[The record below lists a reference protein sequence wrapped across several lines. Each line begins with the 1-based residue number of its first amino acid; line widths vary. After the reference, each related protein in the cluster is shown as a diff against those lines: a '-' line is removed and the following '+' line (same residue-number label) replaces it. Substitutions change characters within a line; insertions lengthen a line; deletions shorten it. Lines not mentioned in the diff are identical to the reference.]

1 MPSKKPTRVDDL
13 KGPTHKRG
21 GKTPRAQVPQHPAD
35 TASVPAPIRQFQ
47 QLTGLQGNNRDLSVN
62 ADHAFIRASR
72 LLVAHSQM
80 NLAST
85 RQEGITT
92 VTEILVNLIGTERF
106 ACLTFHK
113 DRRQLECLFSMGI
126 DDDRIA
132 ALELASEEMEALLGS
147 ETRISMNGRAGC
159 NGSEPVAVVPLRLK
173 DEPFGLIVILAFLP
187 QKNGLERRDY
197 ALCDLLSKH
206 AAACISRNAN
216 ATGNVRRNDS

>member
-1 MPSKKPTRVDDL
+1 M
-13 KGPTHKRG
+13 
-21 GKTPRAQVPQHPAD
+21 PQHPAD
-35 TASVPAPIRQFQ
+35 AASVPAHIRQLQQ
-47 QLTGLQGNNRDLSVN
+47 QLAGLQDNNRDLSVN
-62 ADHAFIRASR
+62 ADNAFIHASR
-72 LLVAHSQM
+72 LFAAYSQM
-80 NLAST
+80 NMAST
-85 RQEGITT
+85 RQEAITT
-92 VTEILVNLIGTERF
+92 VTEILVNFIGTERF
-106 ACLTFHK
+106 ACLIYRK

-147 ETRISMNGRAGC
+147 ETRISTNGRAGC
-159 NGSEPVAVVPLRLK
+159 NGSEPVAAVPLRLK